1 MACLAEVIVI
11 GRREG
16 LGVGMGTKFVMR
28 KSVASAILMAV
39 IVSAGVTANAA
50 PKADLWPRWQK
61 HAATNMQGIDH
72 AAWNDFLAKYVV
84 TGHASG
90 INRVRY
96 RAVASQDRTVL
107 TDYIKQLESI
117 AISNFSRAEQRGY
130 WINLYNAKT
139 VDLVLAHYPV
149 RSIRDI
155 NISPGLF
162 SRGPWG
168 AKIMTVEGEKLS
180 LDDIEHRILRPIW
193 RDNRLHYALNCASL
207 GCPNLQPQA
216 YDSGTAEALLEK
228 GAREFVN
235 HSRGVALIN
244 GKLKVSSIYVWF
256 QEDFGG
262 NTEGLISHWKK
273 YAVGALAETLKS
285 YRGAFDHDYDWR
297 LNAPEMEGAQPR

>member
-1 MACLAEVIVI
+1 V
-11 GRREG
+11 
-16 LGVGMGTKFVMR
+16 
-28 KSVASAILMAV
+28 
-39 IVSAGVTANAA
+39 NAA

-61 HAATNMQGIDH
+61 HAATNVERIDH
-72 AAWNDFLAKYVV
+72 AAWSDFLAKYVV
-84 TGHASG
+84 AGHASG

-96 RAVASQDRTVL
+96 RAVAPQDRTVL
-107 TDYIKQLESI
+107 TNYIKQLESI
-117 AISNFSRAEQRGY
+117 AISNFSRAEQRAY

-149 RSIRDI
+149 QSIRDI

-168 AKIMTVEGEKLS
+168 AKIMTVEGEKIS

-216 YDSGTAEALLEK
+216 YDAETAEALLEK

-235 HSRGVALIN
+235 HSRGVAPIKD
-244 GKLKVSSIYVWF
+244 KLKVSSIYVWF

-273 YAVGALAETLKS
+273 YAVGGLAETLKN

-297 LNAPEMEGAQPR
+297 LNAPEMEAAQSR